1 MKKTGSRLWIGVLA
15 AAIILLSAAA
25 GLAEAVLVPEGNGD
39 PAEIRVSWIT
49 GIPEE
54 SPYTGAGI
62 EPELTVTDPYSGREL
77 EKDKDYEVSYENNT
91 EVGDASAKVDGKG
104 EYKGSVTVTWPIVK
118 ADREAP
124 GAPAAAAAAETGIT
138 LAALENGEYS
148 MDGASWQDSPVF
160 DGLQVNTAYLFY
172 QRVKEDVHY
181 HASPAAAAELCTAD
195 HTPAVIPAVPP
206 TCTGTGLTEGL
217 YCPAC
222 GLVFTAQEVIPATG
236 HRDAVAYL
244 NILQIRY
251 DCEICGASHWEW
263 NRRYYS
269 MIPGLVKN
277 GAGENLGYI
286 SASGA
291 KNGKPTLSL
300 TPDCEELKEGICL
313 HLTRDETS
321 SWTRQGLQA
330 IELMAGEYAMTIDL
344 ASLSLPEGKEEVSF
358 TVMPDGVYMKT
369 ERTSDNLWETLD
381 TLLQQAAGEA
391 EEGRAVTLKKRE
403 ESKESIWDAIGTI
416 MLEVPEDA
424 GN

>member
-39 PAEIRVSWIT
+39 PAEIRESWIT

-181 HASPAAAAELCTAD
+181 HASPAAAAELRTAD

-206 TCTGTGLTEGL
+206 TCT
-217 YCPAC
+217 
-222 GLVFTAQEVIPATG
+222 FMD
-236 HRDAVAYL
+236 H
-244 NILQIRY
+244 
-251 DCEICGASHWEW
+251 SKW
-263 NRRYYS
+263 
-269 MIPGLVKN
+269 KN
-277 GAGENLGYI
+277 
-286 SASGA
+286 
-291 KNGKPTLSL
+291 
-300 TPDCEELKEGICL
+300 
-313 HLTRDETS
+313 
-321 SWTRQGLQA
+321 SWTWCC
-330 IELMAGEYAMTIDL
+330 
-344 ASLSLPEGKEEVSF
+344 ASTAKE
-358 TVMPDGVYMKT
+358 
-369 ERTSDNLWETLD
+369 
-381 TLLQQAAGEA
+381 
-391 EEGRAVTLKKRE
+391 
-403 ESKESIWDAIGTI
+403 
-416 MLEVPEDA
+416 
-424 GN
+424 